1 LLEKSS
7 FFPIKFIKIPKKFF
21 YNDKNFCI
29 FIYKTGKVMKM
40 MFYSTNHDTPIVDF
54 KQALFTGQAPD
65 RGLYMPE
72 FIPTLTPGELSVL
85 KEKNYPEIAF
95 AILEKFIEKVIPSE
109 ELRRLCR
116 DAYDYPIPVER
127 VTDTLHV
134 MRLDRG
140 PTASFKDF
148 AARMMAR
155 MMKSLRPETGK
166 KLVVLTATSGDTGSA
181 IAHAY
186 YGIPDIDV
194 IVLFPPAEVSGR
206 QRRQMTTL
214 GGNVTAIGIDG
225 KFDHCQSLVKGAFSD
240 PELDA
245 IDLTSANSINI
256 GRLLPQIVYY
266 VYAHLQIA
274 APAEPVAFSVPS
286 GNFGDMM
293 GALLAKRMGLPVS
306 RIIVATNAND
316 EVPKFLET
324 GIYSKIDP
332 SRVCISNAMNVGHPS
347 NFARVV
353 DLYGGRMDEKGNIRR
368 QPDMESMKRDLYAV
382 SIDDSETRRT
392 IKNSWDKHR
401 LLLESHGAV
410 GWAGLERY
418 LEATGDKGPC
428 VSVETAHP
436 AKFPEEIESLLGFA
450 PEVPKSLTGIESKE
464 ESYIRMPVD
473 YAAFRNFLWEKYIK

>member
-1 LLEKSS
+1 
-7 FFPIKFIKIPKKFF
+7 
-21 YNDKNFCI
+21 
-29 FIYKTGKVMKM
+29 M
-40 MFYSTNHDTPIVDF
+40 MFYSTNHDTSIVDF

-72 FIPTLTPGELSVL
+72 TVPALTSAELAGL
-85 KEKNYPEIAF
+85 KKKNYPEIAL
-95 AILEKFIEKVIPSE
+95 AVLEKYVGDAFTLE
-109 ELRRLCR
+109 ELGRLCR
-116 DAYDYPIPVER
+116 EAYGFPVPVEG
-127 VTDTLHV
+127 VDGSLYV

-155 MMKSLRPETGK
+155 MMKSLRSDTGQ

-194 IVLFPPAEVSGR
+194 IVLFPPEEVSVR
-206 QRRQMTTL
+206 QRKQMTTL
-214 GGNVTAIGIDG
+214 GGNVTAIAIDG
-225 KFDHCQSLVKGAFSD
+225 KFDHCQALVKGAFSD
-240 PELDA
+240 PDLDA
-245 IDLTSANSINI
+245 VELTSANSINI

-266 VYAHLQIA
+266 VYAHLRIA
-274 APAEPVAFSVPS
+274 DPNEPVVFSVPS

-306 RIIVATNAND
+306 RIVVATNAND

-324 GIYSKIDP
+324 GIYKKIDP

-353 DLYGGRMDEKGNIRR
+353 DLYGGRMDERGNVRK
-368 QPDMESMKRDLYAV
+368 QPDLDGMKRDLYAV

-392 IKNSWDKHR
+392 IKNAWNENR

-410 GWAGLERY
+410 GWAGLKRY

-436 AKFPEEIESLLGFA
+436 AKFPGEIESLLGFTPEA
-450 PEVPKSLTGIESKE
+450 PQSLTGIESKN
-464 ESYIRMPVD
+464 ESYIRMPAD
-473 YAAFRNFLWEKYIK
+473 YKAFRNFLREKYVK